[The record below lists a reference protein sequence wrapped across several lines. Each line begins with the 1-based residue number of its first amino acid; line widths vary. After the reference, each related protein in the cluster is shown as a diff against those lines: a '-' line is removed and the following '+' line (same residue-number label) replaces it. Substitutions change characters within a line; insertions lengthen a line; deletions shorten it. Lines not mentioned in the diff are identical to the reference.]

1 MINWLDKRSLIQLCI
16 LVLLVTGA
24 INGWIASMN
33 IEGVTA
39 QKMHQSDQFFP
50 APYVIGT
57 VWTLLMLSLAFCFK
71 KLKGHRCYQ
80 KGVLFL
86 FLICV
91 AYPIYTIGFSSLGLM
106 IAGNLITIVMAS
118 FLSGILF
125 EKFKSLAGIVLLI
138 PTWVVFVT
146 YLMFFI
152 H

>member
-1 MINWLDKRSLIQLCI
+1 MISWLDKRSLIQLCI

-39 QKMHQSDQFFP
+39 QKMLHSDQFFP

-57 VWTLLMLSLAFCFK
+57 VWTLLMLGLAFCFK
-71 KLKGHRCYQ
+71 KLIDHRSYQ

-91 AYPIYTIGFSSLGLM
+91 AYPIYTIGFSSIGLM
-106 IAGNLITIVMAS
+106 IAGNLITIAMAS
-118 FLSGILF
+118 FLSGIFF
-125 EKFKSLAGIVLLI
+125 EKFKWIAGVVLLI
-138 PTWVVFVT
+138 PAWVVFVT

>member
-39 QKMHQSDQFFP
+39 QKIHQSDQFFP

-71 KLKGHRCYQ
+71 NLQGHSCYQ

-91 AYPIYTIGFSSLGLM
+91 AYPIYTIGFSSIGLM
-106 IAGNLITIVMAS
+106 IAGNLITIAMAS
-118 FLSGILF
+118 FLSGIFF
-125 EKFKSLAGIVLLI
+125 EKFTWLAGLLLLI

>member
-1 MINWLDKRSLIQLCI
+1 MNWLDKRSFIQLCI

-71 KLKGHRCYQ
+71 NLTGHSCYQ

-91 AYPIYTIGFSSLGLM
+91 AYPIYTIGFSSIGLM
-106 IAGNLITIVMAS
+106 IAGNLITIAMAS

-125 EKFKSLAGIVLLI
+125 EKFKWPASLVLLI
-138 PTWVVFVT
+138 PAWFVFVT

>member
-1 MINWLDKRSLIQLCI
+1 MIHWLDKRSFIQLCI

-39 QKMHQSDQFFP
+39 QKMHHNYQFFP

-71 KLKGHRCYQ
+71 KLTGHSYYQ
-80 KGVLFL
+80 KGILFL
-86 FLICV
+86 FVICV
-91 AYPIYTIGFSSLGLM
+91 VYPMYTIGFSSIGPM
-106 IAGNLITIVMAS
+106 IAGNLITIAIAS
-118 FLSGILF
+118 FLSGIIF
-125 EKFKSLAGIVLLI
+125 EKFKWLAGIVLLI
-138 PTWVVFVT
+138 SAWVVFVT